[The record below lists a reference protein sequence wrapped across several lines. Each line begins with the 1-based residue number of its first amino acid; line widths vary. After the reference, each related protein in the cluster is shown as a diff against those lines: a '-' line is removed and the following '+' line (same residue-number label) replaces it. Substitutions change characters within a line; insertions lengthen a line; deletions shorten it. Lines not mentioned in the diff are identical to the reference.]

1 MCVEIVGAVEAI
13 TFQPFEERNVNFR
26 RRRSVPFFPFF
37 LIIGRTIHFLGSDT
51 PYDTANR
58 RFANVSVHNFERNRM
73 SPIMF
78 RFLSCFY
85 FVQQEQETPCDKR
98 GPIESPFNVVNAFKT
113 YDTQT

>member
-13 TFQPFEERNVNFR
+13 TFNPSRRETLILGAEGPFL
-26 RRRSVPFFPFF
+26 FFPFF

-73 SPIMF
+73 FPIMF
-78 RFLSCFY
+78 RSLSCFY

>member
-26 RRRSVPFFPFF
+26 RRRSVPFFFS
-37 LIIGRTIHFLGSDT
+37 IIDRTIHFVGSDT

-58 RFANVSVHNFERNRM
+58 RFANVSVHNIEKSNVSYYVSF
-73 SPIMF
+73 PIF
-78 RFLSCFY
+78 TSY
-85 FVQQEQETPCDKR
+85 KQEQETPCDKR
-98 GPIESPFNVVNAFKT
+98 GPEIESPFNVLNAFET